1 MMRILLRDKL
11 LYNDRRNEVAVKS
24 ASNNHKARI
33 HEELLEAGVGN
44 INAMRAEARYLKDII
59 YEDEHIGGAIYGVSE
74 GGWCMLVATE
84 KRVIYLDKKPF
95 FVTKDIL
102 TYDIVSGVQSNSTGP
117 FSAVTLQTRNG
128 EYALRFVGQKSASKF
143 AKYIESRRLSGGQYD
158 QRSGRYYQEISPDMS
173 IQDIPNEQAFDYL
186 ASHDVGVLSTANLE
200 GEPSGAT
207 VHYVLD
213 EDGQIYVL
221 TKSASKKARNIMLNP
236 KASLSIHETGSLKTA
251 QISATATVE
260 TRAEK
265 QEQMFRHVIKDKDYK
280 EGKKAPP
287 VTSLRK
293 GYYIVLRLT
302 PTAIVYTDYST
313 K

>member
-1 MMRILLRDKL
+1 MSNASHDHKVRIR
-11 LYNDRRNEVAVKS
+11 
-24 ASNNHKARI
+24 
-33 HEELLEAGVGN
+33 EELLEAGIGN
-44 INAMRAEARYLKDII
+44 INASRAEARYLKDII
-59 YEDEHIGGAIYGVSE
+59 YDDERIGGAIYGISD

-102 TYDIVSGVQSNSTGP
+102 TYDIVSGVQSNSSGP
-117 FSAVTLQTRNG
+117 FSAVTLQTRGG
-128 EYALRFVGQKSASKF
+128 EYALRFVGKKSADKF

-158 QRSGRYYQEISPDMS
+158 QRSGRYYQEISPDMT

-186 ASHDVGVLSTANLE
+186 ASHDTAVLSTANLE
-200 GEPSGAT
+200 AEPSGAT

-221 TKSASKKARNIMLNP
+221 TKSASKKTRNVMLNP

-251 QISATATVE
+251 QISARATVE
-260 TRAEK
+260 TRAQK
-265 QEQMFRHVIKDKDYK
+265 QEQIFRHVIKDKDYK
-280 EGKKAPP
+280 EGKKSPP
-287 VTSLRK
+287 VTTLRE

-302 PTAIVYTDYST
+302 PTSIVYTDYST